1 MATITRTLGTAI
13 SPEYIKNWTMGM
25 GIRELLQNFID
36 TKQAFECEGKVTY
49 NGNCC
54 IISDNGPG
62 LELRH
67 LALGISEKSEEAIGQ
82 FGEGLKLA
90 LLLFSREGRSIELR
104 SKDYKL
110 TPAIRDSEYGTPTLF
125 FDIQEGLKEIIGTKI
140 TFQCSSSELMQAKAY
155 FPLAFRTSNKI
166 TWVVKGLISSPGG
179 GLYVNGS
186 YVAEIQDSLFSYH
199 LKGDKAKKLSNRDRT
214 IVNISEAVSLIRDV
228 LFYDDE
234 FDPKVLI
241 PWFKDVFSAFKHDE
255 DDVFERKLS
264 PSSYR
269 NKMLEAIKAGFEAV
283 YGKRTV
289 LKNGSTDRAAAICS
303 RMGMNPVYLPW
314 EWNNAVNC
322 AGIMSADK
330 FAKESPIDKTMKY
343 IKILSKEE
351 QENLDFAVDMVTKFY
366 NAPTT
371 IHVVED
377 LDSLLGIYSYGGS
390 PGTVAGLYHKGENL
404 ILVVR
409 SALKSKL
416 DAVRVIL
423 HETVHQKSKADD
435 LTSEFQAAY
444 DMIAAKLLMELSE
457 LV

>member
-1 MATITRTLGTAI
+1 MATTTRTLGTAI

-25 GIRELLQNFID
+25 GIRELLQNFLD
-36 TKQAFECEGKVTY
+36 TKQVFECNGKVTH
-49 NGNCC
+49 NGRYC

-67 LALGISEKSEEAIGQ
+67 LALGISEKGEEAIGQ

-140 TFQCSSSELMQAKAY
+140 TFQCSSSELMQAKTY
-155 FPLAFRTSNKI
+155 FPLAFRTNNKI

-214 IVNISEAVSLIRDV
+214 IVNISEAVSLIRDA

-269 NKMLEAIKAGFEAV
+269 SEMLEAVRAGFEAI

-289 LKNGSTDRAAAICS
+289 LKNGSTDRAMVICS

-330 FAKESPIDKTMKY
+330 FAKESPLDRSLKY
-343 IKILSKEE
+343 IKTLSKEA
-351 QENLDFAVDMVTKFY
+351 QDNLDFAVDMVERFY
-366 NAPTT
+366 HKPTM
-371 IHVVED
+371 IHVVDE
-377 LDSLLGIYSYGGS
+377 LESVLGIYAYSDGS
-390 PGTVAGLYHKGENL
+390 NTIAGLYHKGENVIL
-404 ILVVR
+404 I
-409 SALKSKL
+409 ALSSLKTKL